1 MSVLIYGIVLQM
13 FHMGRGTIVRNTIN
27 RILDFLRKQK
37 VAIGTAALTAL
48 LLDIITGVIF
58 GFGGAALFAA
68 L

>member
-1 MSVLIYGIVLQM
+1 MVKTFLQKLLA
-13 FHMGRGTIVRNTIN
+13 FIK
-27 RILDFLRKQK
+27 KQK

-68 L
+68 V